1 MKEPANTP
9 EALPP
14 RSLGEDSTFFKR
26 VERLAEG
33 LKRGRAVFHRTRRP
47 FTRLQDVLGQIRAA
61 RPIGHPSHCH
71 HAYCGK
77 PLGDHYYRR
86 PDGYVL
92 CETCFEKIGA

>member
-1 MKEPANTP
+1 MKEPANKP

-47 FTRLQDVLGQIRAA
+47 FTRLQDVLGQIRASPNRA
-61 RPIGHPSHCH
+61 SLALSPCRLWEAAGRSLLSP
-71 HAYCGK
+71 Y
-77 PLGDHYYRR
+77 
-86 PDGYVL
+86 
-92 CETCFEKIGA
+92 